1 MNKAS
6 HLNVCP
12 LSAYRDVSSAE
23 LVIAN
28 HQDIKSEIDTRADSF
43 TASIDMGNALI
54 NKSHYAA
61 DEVI

>member
-1 MNKAS
+1 MNAS
-6 HLNVCP
+6 P
-12 LSAYRDVSSAE
+12 LSAHRDVSSAE
-23 LVIAN
+23 LVIGN

-61 DEVI
+61 DEVISTV